1 MALEKIS
8 MSRKE
13 RDVDDHRDCGG
24 NDGYMIS

>member
-13 RDVDDHRDCGG
+13 RDVDDRRDCRG